1 MLLMSLLTLLMS
13 KLNTNINTFKK
24 SIESTIKAISKNSK
38 INVSFG
44 ADNSNSDQNVNLPEV
59 DKNELFKSKLS
70 IRGISDSVSLVNRYH
85 NKKIHQ
91 KMSPK
96 NLDTKVIFDD
106 IEFLRCELL
115 GGLKY
120 PGIKK
125 NLLDFDLDYINEKI
139 NENTKLSKPETFKL
153 FLKNNILG
161 LNLHNKLF
169 KISDPIINS
178 LNKTFKNLQII
189 DKISNQKEFG
199 LEILKLI
206 EDVINQNIQNEQSD
220 NENNDKNNEELENQ
234 DQDSKNQT
242 QEYQSF
248 DIADSDENQSTEC
261 LENDESLN
269 EIGTDKEDYNHS
281 SSSSNDFKDNIDNN
295 FKYSVYTKK
304 FDSITSADKLCDA
317 DEASKLRKQ
326 LDKQTEK
333 LDSTI
338 TILANKLQRKLL
350 SKQNRWWEFDLEEG
364 ILDSGKLA
372 RIITSPES
380 SLSYKKEKDTE
391 FKDTVV
397 SLLID
402 NSGSMRGRP
411 ITIAAISTDIL
422 ARTLERCG
430 IKVEVLGFTTK
441 TWKGGKARDAWIKES
456 KPKFPGRLNELLH
469 IIYKNADAP
478 VRRTKKNFGIML
490 KEGLLKENIDGEA
503 LDWAYKRL
511 NTRSEKRKILMVI
524 SDGAPVDDSTL
535 SSNKSNYL
543 DNHLKHIIKSIEKRG
558 AVELLAIGI
567 GHDVTRYYAKAVT
580 ILDVDDLGNVMSK
593 QLINL
598 F

>member
-1 MLLMSLLTLLMS
+1 MS
-13 KLNTNINTFKK
+13 KPNTNINTFKK
-24 SIESTIKAISKNSK
+24 SIESTVKAISKKSD
-38 INVSFG
+38 INILFG
-44 ADNSNSDQNVNLPEV
+44 SDNKSSYQNVNLPEV
-59 DKNELFKSKLS
+59 NKDKLYKSRLR
-70 IRGISDSVSLVNRYH
+70 IRGRSDSASLVNRYH
-85 NKKIHQ
+85 DNKIHQ

-96 NLDTKVIFDD
+96 NLETKVIFDE

-115 GGLKY
+115 GSLKY

-125 NLLDFDLDYINEKI
+125 NLLDFDTEYINEKI
-139 NENTKLSKPETFKL
+139 TENIKLSKPETFKL

-161 LNLHNKLF
+161 LDLYNQL
-169 KISDPIINS
+169 SEVGDPIINS
-178 LNKTFKNLQII
+178 LNKELKSKNIQIL
-189 DKISNQKEFG
+189 DKISNQKEFSI
-199 LEILKLI
+199 EVLKLI
-206 EDVINQNIQNEQSD
+206 NDVIDQNVQNE
-220 NENNDKNNEELENQ
+220 NKNNEKNDDNSEEQENLEQ
-234 DQDSKNQT
+234 ETKKQT
-242 QEYQSF
+242 EEYQSF
-248 DIADSDENQSTEC
+248 EITDTAESQSTDS

-269 EIGTDKEDYNHS
+269 EVGSEEESSDYNS
-281 SSSSNDFKDNIDNN
+281 SSRNDFKDSIETH
-295 FKYSVYTKK
+295 FKYSIYTKK
-304 FDSITSADKLCDA
+304 FDSVTNADKLCDA
-317 DEASKLRKQ
+317 EEASKLRKQ

-372 RIITSPES
+372 RVITTPES

-441 TWKGGKARDAWIKES
+441 TWKGGKARDTWIKEN
-456 KPKFPGRLNELLH
+456 KPKLPGRLNELLH

-511 NTRSEKRKILMVI
+511 NARSEKRKILMVI

-543 DNHLKHIIKSIEKRG
+543 DNHLKYIIKSIEKRG
-558 AVELLAIGI
+558 SVELLAIGI

>member
-1 MLLMSLLTLLMS
+1 MN
-13 KLNTNINTFKK
+13 KIDTNISTFKK
-24 SIESTIKAISKNSK
+24 SIESTIKAISKKSN
-38 INVSFG
+38 INILFG
-44 ADNSNSDQNVNLPEV
+44 LENKNSDQDVVLPEV
-59 DKNELFKSKLS
+59 NSDIFFKSKLS
-70 IRGISDSVSLVNRYH
+70 IRGKSDSASLVNRYH

-96 NLDTKVIFDD
+96 NLETKIIFDEV
-106 IEFLRCELL
+106 EFLRCELL
-115 GGLKY
+115 GSLKY

-125 NLLDFDLDYINEKI
+125 NLLDFDLEYMKEKK
-139 NENTKLSKPETFKL
+139 NENLKLNKSETFKM

-161 LNLHNKLF
+161 LNFSNKLF
-169 KISDPIINS
+169 EVSDPIIDS
-178 LNKTFKNLQII
+178 LSKTLKSKKFNIL
-189 DKISNQKEFG
+189 DKITNQKEFSI
-199 LEILKLI
+199 EILKLI
-206 EDVINQNIQNEQSD
+206 NAVIEHNIQNEDDTDEKNDETNHEEDDQKNEIKNQTEEYQTFEITDDAESQSAEKL
-220 NENNDKNNEELENQ
+220 ENNDSQNEVSSEKE
-234 DQDSKNQT
+234 S
-242 QEYQSF
+242 
-248 DIADSDENQSTEC
+248 SD
-261 LENDESLN
+261 
-269 EIGTDKEDYNHS
+269 YS
-281 SSSSNDFKDNIDNN
+281 SSPSNDFKDILDTD
-295 FKYSVYTKK
+295 FKYFVYTKK
-304 FDSITSADKLCDA
+304 FDSIITAEKLCDA
-317 DEASKLRKQ
+317 EESSKLRKQ

-364 ILDSGKLA
+364 ILDSGKLS

-380 SLSYKKEKDTE
+380 SLSYKKEKETE
-391 FKDTVV
+391 FKDTIV

-441 TWKGGKARDAWIKES
+441 TWKGGKARDSWIKEN
-456 KPKFPGRLNELLH
+456 KPKLPGRLNELLH

-478 VRRTKKNFGIML
+478 IRRTKKNFGIML

-511 NTRSEKRKILMVI
+511 CNRSEKRKILMVI

-535 SSNKSNYL
+535 SSNKSHYL
-543 DNHLKHIIKSIEKRG
+543 DNHLKYIIKSIEKRG
-558 AVELLAIGI
+558 NVELLAIGI

-580 ILDVDDLGNVMSK
+580 ILDVDDLGSVMSK